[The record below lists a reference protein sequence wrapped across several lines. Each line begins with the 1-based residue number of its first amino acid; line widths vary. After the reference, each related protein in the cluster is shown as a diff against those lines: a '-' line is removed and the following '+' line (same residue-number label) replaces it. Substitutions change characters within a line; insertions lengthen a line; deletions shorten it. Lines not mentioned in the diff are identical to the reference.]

1 MKPLLIIH
9 GWSDDCNSF
18 LPLADALAAAG
29 RDVDSLYLGDYVSL
43 DDDVRMRDLVA
54 GLSRAWRQKNLP
66 GDPRSVDVIVH
77 STGGLVIRDWMD
89 TEYVSKGLKPPVHN
103 LVMLAPANFGSP
115 LAHKGRA
122 LYGRVIKGFN
132 SRKPLQ
138 TGTHILKALEMASP
152 YSWDLAERDRFSDN
166 AMSASGVRTTVLVGN
181 TGYRGISSLANE
193 SGSDGTVYVATANL
207 NCASVQIHFPEGD
220 RKPRVTAIRESRGET
235 AFLVKDGFDHSSIA
249 LKDPQHPGNAELLQ
263 NILEALAITNATD
276 FKSWVAK
283 CQLQTDGVTARHAGS
298 RDEYKHGFQ
307 NTVFRVR
314 DNYDFHVCDYV
325 IEFYHDVDSSKD
337 RLAELFNKKAL
348 QKVHAYKDDAALRS
362 FMINCSELYR
372 IIEQQGKPLSISL
385 SALPDLN
392 IEENMAG
399 YCSFGNEDI
408 GEMELDAA
416 AVRRFF
422 APNRTLFVDLTLTRL
437 QKDDLFTIRKRQ
449 DASG

>member
-9 GWSDDCNSF
+9 GWSDDCHSF
-18 LPLADALAAAG
+18 LPLADAIAAAG

-43 DDDVRMRDLVA
+43 DDDVRMKDLVA
-54 GLSRAWRQKNLP
+54 GLSRAWRRKNLP
-66 GDPRSVDVIVH
+66 DAPRSVDVIVH
-77 STGGLVIRDWMD
+77 STGGLVIRDWMA
-89 TEYVSKGLKPPVHN
+89 TEYVSKGVKPPIHN

-152 YSWDLAERDRFSDN
+152 YSWELAERDRFSDN
-166 AMSASGVRTTVLVGN
+166 AMSASGVRTTVIVGN
-181 TGYRGISSLANE
+181 SGYRGISSLANE

-220 RKPRVTAIRESRGET
+220 RKPKVTAIRESRGET

-249 LKDPQHPGNAELLQ
+249 LKDPQHRDNPELLK
-263 NILEALAITNATD
+263 NILEALSITNATD
-276 FKSWVAK
+276 FKRWAAK
-283 CQLQTDGVTARHAGS
+283 CRQLTEEVTTRHAGS
-298 RDEYKHGFQ
+298 RDDYKHGFQ

-314 DNYDFHVCDYV
+314 DNYGFQVCDYV
-325 IEFYHDVDSSKD
+325 IEFYHDVDTKND
-337 RLAELFNKKAL
+337 QLAESFNRKAL
-348 QKVHAYKDDAALRS
+348 QKVHAFKDDSSMRS
-362 FMINCSELYR
+362 FMIDCTELYR
-372 IIEQQGKPLSISL
+372 LIDQQAKPLSISL

-422 APNRTLFVDLTLTRL
+422 SPNRTLLVDLTLTRL

-449 DASG
+449 EAAG